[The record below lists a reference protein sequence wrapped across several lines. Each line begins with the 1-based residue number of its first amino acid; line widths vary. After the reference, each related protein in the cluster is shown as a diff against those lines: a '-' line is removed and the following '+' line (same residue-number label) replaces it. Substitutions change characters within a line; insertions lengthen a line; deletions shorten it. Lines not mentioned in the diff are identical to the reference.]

1 MCHGLIQELPHVYL
15 CILIGT
21 ETNVMH
27 QVIHIHLDGAIL
39 YLFVV
44 DIGIIAVG
52 ETSRQHGI
60 QISIW
65 REGL

>member
-1 MCHGLIQELPHVYL
+1 MCHGLIQEFPHIYL
-15 CILIGT
+15 RILIGT

-27 QVIHIHLDGAIL
+27 QVIHIHLNGAIL

-52 ETSRQHGI
+52 ETSRQHRI
-60 QISIW
+60 QISI
-65 REGL
+65 RGKRL